1 MKFQKAECSDHPGTA
16 LIGVDVGIRNML
28 TCSDGTVYQHYP
40 SRKTERCVKHQER
53 KIRRYKKQLARQA
66 LGSARRERTV
76 LKL

>member
-1 MKFQKAECSDHPGTA
+1 
-16 LIGVDVGIRNML
+16 ML